1 MKKIYRKIK
10 KAFENICLVDKFLLL
25 FMVILMFYT
34 AKILFTGTVVTQ
46 NTNTVDVIVR
56 TSAAAIFGY
65 FVSSNFI
72 KKDAASNTGTAA
84 GQDSDPLP
92 PQTARKI
99 QNTEFAGTGE
109 NTSGRVRNKIGFPM
123 SDEEETSLELGTAAQ
138 NTPDTSTHVKCSNPQ
153 VIIVSILGMVSLI
166 LLLISSDFA
175 DATPRAASTISQ
187 LRDFVSACVGFL
199 VSCGK
204 SH

>member
-1 MKKIYRKIK
+1 MKKIYGKLK

-25 FMVILMFYT
+25 FMLILMFYT

-72 KKDAASNTGTAA
+72 KKDAGSGTGTGSYSNAT
-84 GQDSDPLP
+84 P
-92 PQTARKI
+92 PQTVRKI

-109 NTSGRVRNKIGFPM
+109 NTCGCIRNKIGFPM

-138 NTPDTSTHVKCSNPQ
+138 STPDTSTHVKCSNPQ